1 MAINLNHESPKL
13 KLYCSGIS
21 SIQTSMHTN
30 RPGFSIT
37 LHDVDLGYI
46 VEELV
51 SLYGEEEVIKWIK
64 QK

>member
-1 MAINLNHESPKL
+1 MAIQLNYETPKL
-13 KLYCSGIS
+13 KLYCSHIS
-21 SIQTSMHTN
+21 KIETSMHTN
-30 RPGFSIT
+30 RPGFAIT
-37 LHDVDLGYI
+37 LHNVDLRYI